1 MELRHYAHAL
11 LRRWPLIF
19 LFAILAAGGAFAYS
33 AQAPRVYR
41 ATAQL
46 SVTPSIVD
54 FFTGEAVQ
62 RLLNNYALRLRTHTF
77 AAEFAPR
84 ANATADE
91 VAGKVRA
98 VAAPNEFRISI
109 EVDDADAL
117 RAQRIANAA
126 AFGFVEKLR
135 SETAAREKQDR
146 QDVYVEVLEPAGL
159 PAAPFSPRPRR
170 DALGG
175 ALVGILLAGALALL
189 LEAWDDS
196 VRDADEA
203 HQLLGLPVLA
213 AIPSSRR
220 NGIFDALIRGRTA
233 SAGRRHAR

>member
-11 LRRWPLIF
+11 LKRWPLIA
-19 LFAILAAGGAFAYS
+19 LFAVLAAGGAFAYS
-33 AQAPRVYR
+33 SQAPRVYR

-62 RLLNNYALRLRTHTF
+62 RLLNNYALRLRSHTF
-77 AAEFAPR
+77 AAELAPR
-84 ANATADE
+84 AGATADE
-91 VAGKVRA
+91 VSGKVRA
-98 VAAPNEFRISI
+98 IAAPSDFRISI
-109 EVDDADAL
+109 EVDDADPV

-135 SETAAREKQDR
+135 AETAAREKQDR

-175 ALVGILLAGALALL
+175 ALVGVLLAGALALL

-196 VRDADEA
+196 VRDVAEA
-203 HQLLGLPVLA
+203 HSLLGLPILA
-213 AIPSSRR
+213 AIPSTHR
-220 NGIFDALIRGRTA
+220 NGILDVFIRGRSTIP
-233 SAGRRHAR
+233 GRRHAL

>member
-11 LRRWPLIF
+11 LRRWPLIV
-19 LFAILAAGGAFAYS
+19 LFAVLAAASAFAYS
-33 AQAPRVYR
+33 WQAAPVYR

-84 ANATADE
+84 AGATVDE

-98 VAAPNEFRISI
+98 VAAPSDFRISI
-109 EVDDADAL
+109 EVDDADPA

-126 AFGFVEKLR
+126 AYGFVEKLR
-135 SETAAREKQDR
+135 SETAVREKQDR

-175 ALVGILLAGALALL
+175 ALVGALLAGAIALV

-196 VRDADEA
+196 VRDVDEA
-203 HQLLGLPVLA
+203 HRLLDLPVLA
-213 AIPSSRR
+213 AIPTSHR
-220 NGIFDALIRGRTA
+220 NGLFNGFIRGITS

>member
-11 LRRWPLIF
+11 LKRWPLIT
-19 LFAILAAGGAFAYS
+19 LFALLAAGGAFAYS

-62 RLLNNYALRLRTHTF
+62 RLLNNYALRLRSPTF
-77 AAEFAPR
+77 AAEFASR
-84 ANATADE
+84 GGATTAE

-98 VAAPNEFRISI
+98 VAAPSEFRISI
-109 EVDDADAL
+109 EVDDADPE

-135 SETAAREKQDR
+135 AETAAREKQDR
-146 QDVYVEVLEPAGL
+146 QDVFVEVLEPAGL

-175 ALVGILLAGALALL
+175 ALVGALLAGALALL

-203 HQLLGLPVLA
+203 HTLLDLPILA
-213 AIPSSRR
+213 AIPSSHR
-220 NGIFDALIRGRTA
+220 NGILDVFIRGRTP
-233 SAGRRHAR
+233 SAGRRHPR

>member
-1 MELRHYAHAL
+1 MELRHYANAL
-11 LRRWPLIF
+11 LRRWPLIV
-19 LFAILAAGGAFAYS
+19 LFASLAAASAFAYS
-33 AQAPRVYR
+33 WQAPRVYR

-84 ANATADE
+84 AGATADE

-98 VAAPNEFRISI
+98 VAAPSDFRISI
-109 EVDDADAL
+109 EVDDADPA

-126 AFGFVEKLR
+126 AYGFVEKLR
-135 SETAAREKQDR
+135 TETAVREKQDR

-175 ALVGILLAGALALL
+175 ALVGVLLAGALALV

-196 VRDADEA
+196 VRDVDEA
-203 HQLLGLPVLA
+203 HRLLDLPVLA
-213 AIPSSRR
+213 AIPSSQR
-220 NGIFDALIRGRTA
+220 NGLINVFIRGLTPPT
-233 SAGRRHAR
+233 GRRHTR

>member
-1 MELRHYAHAL
+1 MEHYAHAL
-11 LRRWPLIF
+11 LRRWPLIA
-19 LFAILAAGGAFAYS
+19 LFALLAAAGAFVYS
-33 AQAPRVYR
+33 SQAPPVYR

-62 RLLNNYALRLRTHTF
+62 RLLNNYALRLRSQTF

-84 ANATADE
+84 AGASVAE

-109 EVDDADAL
+109 EVDDADPE

-146 QDVYVEVLEPAGL
+146 QDVYVEVLEPAG
-159 PAAPFSPRPRR
+159 PPGAPFSPRPRR

-175 ALVGILLAGALALL
+175 ALVGVLLAVALALA

-196 VRDADEA
+196 VRDVAEA
-203 HQLLGLPVLA
+203 RELLSLPVLA
-213 AIPSSRR
+213 AIPSSHR
-220 NGIFDALIRGRTA
+220 NGILDVLIRGRTL
-233 SAGRRHAR
+233 SARRRNAL

>member
-1 MELRHYAHAL
+1 MELRHYLDAL
-11 LRRWPLIF
+11 LRRWPLIA
-19 LFAILAAGGAFAYS
+19 LFAALAAGGAFAYS
-33 AQAPRVYR
+33 SQAPRIYR

-77 AAEFAPR
+77 ATEFAPR
-84 ANATADE
+84 AGATVDE

-98 VAAPNEFRISI
+98 VAAPSEFRISI
-109 EVDDADAL
+109 EVDDADPA

-126 AFGFVEKLR
+126 AYGFVEKLR
-135 SETAAREKQDR
+135 GETAAREKQDR

-159 PAAPFSPRPRR
+159 PNAPFSPRPRR

-175 ALVGILLAGALALL
+175 ALIGALLAGALALV
-189 LEAWDDS
+189 LEAFDDS
-196 VRDADEA
+196 VRDAVEA
-203 HQLLGLPVLA
+203 RELLGLPILA
-213 AIPSSRR
+213 TIPTSHR
-220 NGIFDALIRGRTA
+220 NGMLDVFIRGRTS
-233 SAGRRHAR
+233 SARRRHAR

>member
-1 MELRHYAHAL
+1 MELRHYVHAL
-11 LRRWPLIF
+11 LHRWPLIA
-19 LFAILAAGGAFAYS
+19 LFAVLAAGSAFAYA

-62 RLLNNYALRLRTHTF
+62 RLLNNYALRLRTLAF
-77 AAEFAPR
+77 ASEFAPR
-84 ANATADE
+84 ANALPEE
-91 VAGKVRA
+91 VAGRVRA
-98 VAAPNEFRISI
+98 IAAPNEYRISI
-109 EVDDADAL
+109 EVDDADPL

-126 AFGFVEKLR
+126 AYGFVEKLR
-135 SETAAREKQDR
+135 TETAAREKQDR

-159 PAAPFSPRPRR
+159 PGAPFSPRPRR

-175 ALVGILLAGALALL
+175 ALVGALLAGALALM

-196 VRDADEA
+196 VRDVADA
-203 HQLLGLPVLA
+203 SQILGFPILA
-213 AIPSSRR
+213 TIPSTHR
-220 NGIFDALIRGRTA
+220 NGILDVFSRGRP
-233 SAGRRHAR
+233 SGRRHTL